1 MIVGILIIVL
11 VFVIG
16 FNKNVYKD
24 REFFYFRFIV

>member
-16 FNKNVYKD
+16 LNKNVYKN
-24 REFFYFRFIV
+24 REFFFFRFII